1 MLDFADFIVINKFEK
16 RGGEDALRDVR
27 KQWRRNHPKERVAD
41 DGVPVFPTI
50 ASQFNDAGVNRLFAA
65 LCQRL
70 DAEPVALARAGS
82 SRAITSMN
90 YRGATR

>member
-16 RGGEDALRDVR
+16 RGGRMHCAMCVSSGGAIIR
-27 KQWRRNHPKERVAD
+27 KTAWLTMWFRCTS
-41 DGVPVFPTI
+41 TI

-70 DAEPVALARAGS
+70 DAEPVAGKSWRLAGHRH
-82 SRAITSMN
+82 
-90 YRGATR
+90 